1 MTCHDARE
9 HFSALIDDALDASER
24 AALEAHLATC
34 ADCRRELQRFRDTV
48 SLMHGAA
55 PVRAPAGFVDR
66 VLEAARPTPWPRR
79 LLQGLFLPWPIKLPM
94 EAAAIVLVAVGV
106 ALVYRGSPE
115 LRQAA
120 VQEPAAPVA
129 NQVRGDNPSAA
140 QPIDETKPSEAPAAK
155 SPEGPSPP
163 EGAPRPNAPAASPEK
178 QAARSLYSKED
189 KAREQDAFQEHAQ
202 RKESAR
208 AQEPG
213 AEQRLKDTQTPAP
226 SAPAP
231 PATGGPQST
240 AAAPQQVAPPRDVDL
255 QKRMESQDRAQDRQ
269 APLVGKLEAPSPTAR
284 QRSAGEGARSGAVQP
299 TEQRADAPKA
309 QRPAS
314 PPQATASLSFAPPD
328 VSGQLAVSDRE
339 VTLRSLKELV
349 TRVGAAEAYRLDTA
363 DGSIIEIAVRREMF
377 AELNRGL
384 ARLGR
389 WQLNKEPSALPATVR
404 VVVRITG

>member
-24 AALEAHLATC
+24 AALGAHLATC

-66 VLEAARPTPWPRR
+66 VLESARPTPWPRR

-129 NQVRGDNPSAA
+129 DQVRGYNPSAA
-140 QPIDETKPSEAPAAK
+140 QPIAETKPSEAPAPK
-155 SPEGPSPP
+155 SPEATARP

-178 QAARSLYSKED
+178 QAIRSLDSKED
-189 KAREQDAFQEHAQ
+189 KARERDAFQEHAQ

-213 AEQRLKDTQTPAP
+213 VEQRLKDAQTPAP

-231 PATGGPQST
+231 PASGGPQST
-240 AAAPQQVAPPRDVDL
+240 AAAPQQVAPPRDADP
-255 QKRMESQDRAQDRQ
+255 QKRMESQDRQ
-269 APLVGKLEAPSPTAR
+269 PPVGKLEAPSPTAR
-284 QRSAGEGARSGAVQP
+284 QRSAGEGARAGAVQQ
-299 TEQRADAPKA
+299 TEQRADSPKA

-339 VTLRSLKELV
+339 LTLRSLKELV
-349 TRVGAAEAYRLDTA
+349 ARVGAAEAYRLDTA

-377 AELNRGL
+377 AELTRGL